1 MKFTFIDLFAGIGG
15 FHQAAKELGG
25 ECVFASEIDKHACK
39 TYEANHGIK
48 PHGDITKIDAKDI
61 PHHDILFAGFPCQSF
76 SVAGKRLGFED
87 TRGTLF
93 FEIVRILKEKQPKMF
108 LLENVKG
115 LKSHDNGKTLAIIL
129 DTLKSLDY
137 NVHCNILNTKDYGI
151 PQNRERIF
159 FVGFKEPQ
167 PFQFPWK
174 HAPITLSQFFGGNWA
189 KDIAHTVRKGGRGSG
204 IDDKH
209 NWDSYI
215 YSDLRNGK
223 NTIHS
228 WDIVETTDREKLICQ
243 LILQLRRRKQY
254 TRSNKDGAPLMFPI
268 LKGFMADLEM
278 SELDELVK
286 KGILKEIQPYSY
298 DFKNSR
304 NMRGINGIYRIF
316 SKDSIFPTL
325 TATKQLDF
333 IHDNSSIRK
342 LTIQEC
348 ALLQGFPADFII
360 PVSDTQAYKQFGNAV
375 SVNVVRAI
383 LQQIFSVYFF

>member
-1 MKFTFIDLFAGIGG
+1 MKFTFVDLFAGIGG

-25 ECVFASEIDKHACK
+25 ECVFASEIDKYACK

-48 PHGDITKIDAKDI
+48 PHGDITKIDTQDI
-61 PHHDILFAGFPCQSF
+61 PDHDILFAGFPCQSF

-93 FEIVRILKEKQPKMF
+93 FEIIRILKEKQPKMF

-129 DTLKSLDY
+129 DTLKSLGY
-137 NVHCNILNTKDYGI
+137 NVHWNILNTKDYGI

-174 HAPITLSQFFGGNWA
+174 HAPITLSKFFGGNWT

-209 NWDSYI
+209 NWDSY
-215 YSDLRNGK
+215 YFSEKAKLRLDK
-223 NTIHS
+223 
-228 WDIVETTDREKLICQ
+228 WEKDKTT
-243 LILQLRRRKQY
+243 
-254 TRSNKDGAPLMFPI
+254 S
-268 LKGFMADLEM
+268 
-278 SELDELVK
+278 VK
-286 KGILKEIQPYSY
+286 KVYEDTAFI
-298 DFKNSR
+298 
-304 NMRGINGIYRIF
+304 
-316 SKDSIFPTL
+316 PTL
-325 TATKQLDF
+325 RATYYK
-333 IHDNSSIRK
+333 DNLKIAIDGIRR
-342 LTIQEC
+342 LTPQEC
-348 ALLQGFPADFII
+348 ALLQGFPKHFII

-383 LQQIFSVYFF
+383 LQQIFSVSFF